1 MYTYIYVYIYIQ
13 YIYTI
18 YIYNIYIYNIY
29 IYTIYIYIY
38 NIYIYMHIHG
48 YMHVVC
54 ITEWQAAAYIKA
66 RRAVAEGL
74 EGFGG
79 PRAGCVRQFR
89 SGTIEVLPRSVCRDG
104 KLQPIPR
111 ESFLR
116 TSAEITFQHW
126 NRRILKFLPQT
137 KKMPTIFN
145 PAVIGFSW
153 AVLICNQSWVRVI
166 PPKLRAIPPKSADI
180 LYDSIG
186 AASIQ
191 QSIPQKLVSND
202 GIPPKAVLKSE
213 IWKFSRNPI

>member
-1 MYTYIYVYIYIQ
+1 MYTYIYVYIYIYNIYIQYIYIQYIYIQ

-18 YIYNIYIYNIY
+18 YIYAYPWIHACG
-29 IYTIYIYIY
+29 
-38 NIYIYMHIHG
+38 MHHWMASCSLYQG
-48 YMHVVC
+48 QTGC
-54 ITEWQAAAYIKA
+54 
-66 RRAVAEGL
+66 RGGFG
-74 EGFGG
+74 GFGG